1 MSGILNKNL
10 NNFSIFCNG
19 ALIENEAIVSFTESG
34 GVTTLVIDPIEL
46 GYSFDLQDEVV
57 AIGKFNS

>member
-1 MSGILNKNL
+1 
-10 NNFSIFCNG
+10 
-19 ALIENEAIVSFTESG
+19 LIENTAIVSFTVNG
-34 GVTTLVIDPIEL
+34 ANNLTTLVIDPNEL